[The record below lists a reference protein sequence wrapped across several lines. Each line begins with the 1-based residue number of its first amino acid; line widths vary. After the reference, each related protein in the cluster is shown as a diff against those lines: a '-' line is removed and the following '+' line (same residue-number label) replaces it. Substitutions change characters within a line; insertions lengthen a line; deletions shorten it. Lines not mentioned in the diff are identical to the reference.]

1 MCLFNEFD
9 ISYPFHWFRLQSW
22 SFSHSGFIQD
32 AQRTHFICR
41 IHLFEH
47 FTNLHVWTENLID
60 FHRSVIWADNCQ
72 ILSFISNKTFHFSA
86 FPPSDVQLFAL
97 ENFRVENYRF
107 RKIAQNVIFGPPDLK
122 MHESASHHFAWTLP
136 AQPRQ
141 TWRLQPG
148 NQIQTACRAQTAW
161 PGPTRLTS
169 YRKRW
174 TAISSHFSV
183 AVKTKTWKLAAHTD
197 EAWLWES

>member
-1 MCLFNEFD
+1 MNIFNEFD
-9 ISYPFHWFRLQSW
+9 IPYPFNWFRLQSW
-22 SFSHSGFIQD
+22 SFLHPGFIQD
-32 AQRTHFICR
+32 TQRTHFICR

-47 FTNLHVWTENLID
+47 FTNLHVWTENLRD

-72 ILSFISNKTFHFSA
+72 ILSLISNKTFPFSA
-86 FPPSDVQLFAL
+86 FGPSDVQFLAL
-97 ENFRVENYRF
+97 ENFRVESYRF
-107 RKIAQNVIFGPPDLK
+107 RKIAQSVSLGPPDLK
-122 MHESASHHFAWTLP
+122 MHESASHHFVCTLP

-161 PGPTRLTS
+161 PGPTRLAS

-174 TAISSHFSV
+174 AIISSHFLV
-183 AVKTKTWKLAAHTD
+183 RVKMKAWKLAAHID

>member
-1 MCLFNEFD
+1 MPLFNEFD

-47 FTNLHVWTENLID
+47 FTNLHVWTGNLTN

-72 ILSFISNKTFHFSA
+72 ILSFMSNKKLHFSA

-107 RKIAQNVIFGPPDLK
+107 RKIAQNVIFGPPGLK
-122 MHESASHHFAWTLP
+122 MHESASHQKELRSQFSSK
-136 AQPRQ
+136 
-141 TWRLQPG
+141 RLVRTSKG
-148 NQIQTACRAQTAW
+148 V
-161 PGPTRLTS
+161 PTPPQNL
-169 YRKRW
+169 
-174 TAISSHFSV
+174 
-183 AVKTKTWKLAAHTD
+183 
-197 EAWLWES
+197 